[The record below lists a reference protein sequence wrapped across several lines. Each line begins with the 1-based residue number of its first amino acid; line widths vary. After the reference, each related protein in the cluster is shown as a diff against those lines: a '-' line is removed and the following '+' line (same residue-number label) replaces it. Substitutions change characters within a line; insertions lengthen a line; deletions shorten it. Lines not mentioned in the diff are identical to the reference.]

1 MHIGLLE
8 DNPAIQD
15 YLQQALELN
24 GHCVSIHTFG
34 ISLLD
39 ALFAE
44 KLVTASRPYD
54 LVIIDL
60 NLPGDLSGQD
70 VIVHIRK
77 AIAPDM
83 LPILIVSGAG
93 QNQLEQ
99 VQNLF
104 PDIAIFQKPFKFQ
117 ALLQMLETIKG
128 RQ

>member
-8 DNPAIQD
+8 DNPSIQD

-24 GHCVSIHTFG
+24 GYCVSIHTSG

-44 KLVTASRPYD
+44 KLVTASRSYD
-54 LVIIDL
+54 VVIIDL

-77 AIAPDM
+77 AIVHDV

-93 QNQLEQ
+93 KSQLEQ

-104 PDIAIFQKPFKFQ
+104 PDIAIVQKPFKLQ
-117 ALLQMLETIKG
+117 ALLQMLETFKG
-128 RQ
+128 RE